1 MFDPGETYKDIKIL
15 GFVAAG
21 GQGEVYR
28 VEVSGRIMALKVFY
42 EKYSELADERRLRE
56 LVDKRLW
63 TLSTL
68 LHAAPQRV
76 ERVGSRLAH
85 LSEFVEGRSLE
96 AVMEQAQTS
105 GDLPWSFPD
114 GLQIAVS
121 IAQGIAICEEQ
132 GIAIGDIA
140 ANNLTIVAKAGH
152 YEIYLMDLDNYA
164 SAEQAEPRM
173 LGQQL
178 YLSPEL
184 ISGAATTPT
193 VESDRYALGVLLHEI
208 LLLAHPKAGRDGTPE
223 EFNLAVAEGRWHQDP
238 QYPRTTRS
246 AGGYPAE
253 VLSPTIQRLFRQAQ
267 SVEPARRPTAKIWVH
282 ALWEVLDET
291 HGSGV
296 YQCESCDGYYLS
308 DITKDRCP
316 YCGVSHPVLGLDTG
330 SGIISLNARVNP
342 IGREQLGGS
351 KHISRLHV
359 VVRRIGP
366 EYLLEV
372 VSSSGTW
379 RYRDGEWVRLPV
391 RVPVPIAPGDKLRIG
406 DMNVRVVV
414 VQDNDSGTSR
424 SPMEVTEDA

>member
-1 MFDPGETYKDIKIL
+1 MFDPGETFKDIRIL

-28 VEVSGRIMALKVFY
+28 VEVAGRIMALKIFY
-42 EKYSELADERRLRE
+42 DKYSEPADERRLRE
-56 LVDKRLW
+56 LVDKKLW

-85 LSEFVEGRSLE
+85 LSEFVTGPSLE
-96 AVMEQAQTS
+96 AVMEQAQSS
-105 GDLPWSFPD
+105 GKPPWSFPD

-121 IAQGIAICEEQ
+121 IAQGVSICEEQ

-140 ANNLTIVAKAGH
+140 ANNLTIVSQAGH

-184 ISGAATTPT
+184 ISGDATTPT

-223 EFNLAVAEGRWHQDP
+223 EFSLAVAEGRWYQDP
-238 QYPRTTRS
+238 QYPRSTRS

-253 VLSPTIQRLFRQAQ
+253 VLSSTIHRLFRQAQ
-267 SVEPARRPTAKIWVH
+267 SIDPGRRPSAKTWVH
-282 ALWEVLDET
+282 VLWDVLDAR
-291 HGSGV
+291 GPGV
-296 YQCESCDGYYLS
+296 YQCEDCGGYYLS
-308 DITKDRCP
+308 DITKDYCP
-316 YCGVSHPVLGLDTG
+316 YCGVSHPVLGLETRN
-330 SGIISLNARVNP
+330 GIISLDARVNP

-351 KHISRLHV
+351 KHISQLHV
-359 VVRRIGP
+359 VIQRIGP

-372 VSSSGTW
+372 ISSSGTW
-379 RYRDGEWVRLPV
+379 RHRDGEWVRLPV
-391 RVPVPIAPGDKLRIG
+391 RVPVPIASGDKLRIG

-414 VQDNDSGTSR
+414 AQDSDSKTSR
-424 SPMEVTEDA
+424 